1 MAMIETQGLTKTFKT
16 REGTV
21 EAVRGV
27 DLIVDE
33 GEICGFLGPNG
44 AGKTTTMRML
54 ATLLP
59 PTSGRAKICGYDL
72 LREAGQ
78 VRWQIG
84 YVGQKGGAEPTETG
98 HGAQREHGATGSK
111 YALAFVPPERWV
123 CVC

>member
-16 REGTV
+16 RKGTV

-33 GEICGFLGPNG
+33 GKIFGFLGPNG

-59 PTSGRAKICGYDL
+59 PASGRICSASGL
-72 LREAGQ
+72 T
-78 VRWQIG
+78 W
-84 YVGQKGGAEPTETG
+84 VGCYCCWCCWRSA
-98 HGAQREHGATGSK
+98 A
-111 YALAFVPPERWV
+111 
-123 CVC
+123 

>member
-1 MAMIETQGLTKTFKT
+1 MIETRGLRKSFMSRQG
-16 REGTV
+16 REKKTV

-27 DLIVDE
+27 DLSVDE
-33 GEICGFLGPNG
+33 GEIFGFLGPNG

-98 HGAQREHGATGSK
+98 R
-111 YALAFVPPERWV
+111 
-123 CVC
+123 

>member
-16 REGTV
+16 RKGIV

-33 GEICGFLGPNG
+33 GEIFGFLGPNG

-59 PTSGRAKICGYDL
+59 PTSGRAKVCGYDL
-72 LREAGQ
+72 LRQAGQ
-78 VRWQIG
+78 VRW
-84 YVGQKGGAEPTETG
+84 P
-98 HGAQREHGATGSK
+98 R
-111 YALAFVPPERWV
+111 R
-123 CVC
+123 